1 VPDGQI
7 KVLIIDDD
15 PTDCALC
22 KHYLQNGENGR
33 FVFREESS
41 GLSGLNACAAF
52 EPDCILL
59 DYRLPDMDGLNVLR
73 TLWNS
78 SATPRYP
85 VVMLTAIGS
94 EQIAVEA
101 MKLGLMDYLAK
112 NAVNL
117 ALLPRTVENAIRKFR
132 MERKIALQRAEL
144 EQRNRELEIAQEDI
158 LLEKEKYRTLTEA
171 IPQLVWSASSGRLVH
186 YANQRFLEYSGREAN
201 SSWPF
206 ASLVHPED
214 LESFQEVWSA
224 AAGSGGVLETEA
236 RLKRASDGAF
246 RWHLVRAVP
255 IIDVHGRLDTWFG
268 TCTDIENQKR
278 NEAVVRQQQK
288 FESIG
293 LLAGGIAHDFNN
305 LLVGIMGGASFA
317 LQSVDSAQPAYAML
331 EVVLKSSKRAAHL
344 VQQLLAYAGKGSTFP
359 EPMNLSRLVEETR
372 ELVQPSIPRS
382 VTLDFQLDPD
392 LPSIE
397 VNSWHMQQLIMN
409 LIINAAEAIGDKEG
423 IVTVKTYVR
432 DIRNSGSY
440 HNVLGYAIAP
450 GRYVGL
456 EVRDSGCGMDEK
468 TRDNVFEPFF
478 TTKFTGRG
486 LGLAAV
492 QGIVRSLHGL
502 IDVSSVLNEGSVF
515 SVLLPANEVGRDNA
529 PETAPQPPEQTQPPR
544 KQILV
549 IDDEEGVCRMVKT
562 ALENAGY
569 DVLVAEDGDRGLD
582 SFYRHRE
589 KLGLIL
595 LDMTMREKSG
605 VQVLREIREVD
616 GGIPVIVSSGFSED
630 EVARRFEG
638 VAFSGTIQKPFTLT
652 ELLDAISRKLVKP
665 RSIPAAGVS

>member
-1 VPDGQI
+1 MPEEQI

-22 KHYLQNGENGR
+22 KHYLENGEHGR
-33 FVFREESS
+33 FIFREESS
-41 GLSGLNACAAF
+41 GLAGLKACVSF
-52 EPDCILL
+52 DPDCILL
-59 DYRLPDMDGLNVLR
+59 DYRLPDMDGLHVLR
-73 TLWNS
+73 NLWS
-78 SATPRYP
+78 PSATPSHP

-112 NAVNL
+112 NPANL
-117 ALLPRTVENAIRKFR
+117 AQLPRTVENAIRKFR

-158 LLEKEKYRTLTEA
+158 LREKEKYRTLTEA

-186 YANQRFLEYSGREAN
+186 YANQRFLEYSGRQAN

-206 ASLVHPED
+206 ALLIHPED

-224 AAGSGGVLETEA
+224 AAESGGVLETEV
-236 RLKRASDGAF
+236 RLKRAWDGVF

-255 IIDVHGRLDTWFG
+255 ILDEHGRLDTWFG

-278 NEAVVRQQQK
+278 NEAAVRQQQK

-317 LQSVDSAQPAYAML
+317 LQSIDSANPAYSML
-331 EVVLKSSKRAAHL
+331 EVVLRSSKRAAHL
-344 VQQLLAYAGKGSTFP
+344 VQQLLAYSGKGPTFP
-359 EPMNLSRLVEETR
+359 EPVNLSQLVQEAR
-372 ELVQPSIPRS
+372 ELVQPTISRSIA
-382 VTLDFQLDPD
+382 LEFQLDPR
-392 LPSIE
+392 LPNVE
-397 VNSWHMQQLIMN
+397 ANSWHMQQLIVN
-409 LIINAAEAIGDKEG
+409 LMTNAAEAIGDNEG
-423 IVTVKTYVR
+423 TVTVKTDVR
-432 DIRNSGSY
+432 DIRDPVSY
-440 HNVLGYAIAP
+440 HNALGYAIAP

-456 EVRDSGCGMDEK
+456 EVHDSGCGMDEK

-502 IDVSSVLNEGSVF
+502 IDVRSVLHEGSVF
-515 SVLLPANEVGRDNA
+515 TVLLPALAAADAEPHGR
-529 PETAPQPPEQTQPPR
+529 
-544 KQILV
+544 QILV
-549 IDDEEGVCRMVKT
+549 IGDEETVCHTLKA
-562 ALENAGY
+562 ALERAGY
-569 DVLVAEDGDRGLD
+569 GVLVAEDGTRGMEA
-582 SFYRHRE
+582 FHGHRGE
-589 KLGLIL
+589 LGLVL
-595 LDMTMREKSG
+595 LDMSMQSQSG
-605 VQVLREIREVD
+605 PQILWEIREAD
-616 GGIPVIVSSGFSED
+616 AHLPVVISSSFSAD

-638 VAFSGTIQKPFTLT
+638 ISFSGTIQKPFTVT
-652 ELLDAISRKLVKP
+652 ELLDAVSRILVKQ
-665 RSIPAAGVS
+665 RSKPATGVV